1 MTLLL
6 CHDLRK
12 RRASS
17 AAPPL
22 FSSFLSLPTIIL
34 SLYQANSRSF
44 LSVVDSLLFSCFF
57 PCITPESVF
66 QISCFDHLVPDWWC
80 VSFSRTL
87 SNPNNSPIEITAYPA
102 IMNSLVAT
110 PPVPP
115 HFYEP
120 PHLSPSRPS
129 KPKSRSYTLNSRSVV
144 LTAESPSVHSDP
156 LLQQPQ
162 AES

>member
-1 MTLLL
+1 MTCARGVRRLPLHRFSLLFSL
-6 CHDLRK
+6 
-12 RRASS
+12 S
-17 AAPPL
+17 PPL
-22 FSSFLSLPTIIL
+22 FSLFTRQILAPFFLLLIL
-34 SLYQANSRSF
+34 CYF
-44 LSVVDSLLFSCFF
+44 LAFF
-57 PCITPESVF
+57 PCITPESAL

>member
-1 MTLLL
+1 MTLSL

-22 FSSFLSLPTIIL
+22 FSSFLSGSPPLF
-34 SLYQANSRSF
+34 SLYQRQILAPF
-44 LSVVDSLLFSCFF
+44 SLLLLLFYFLAFALALSPEFLPHISASTTSYLTGGVSLFS
-57 PCITPESVF
+57 
-66 QISCFDHLVPDWWC
+66 W
-80 VSFSRTL
+80 TL

-120 PHLSPSRPS
+120 PRLSPSRPS
-129 KPKSRSYTLNSRSVV
+129 KLRSGGYTLNSRSVV
-144 LTAESPSVHSDP
+144 ADCKIS
-156 LLQQPQ
+156 
-162 AES
+162 